1 MHRFGVRKVGKMRRD
16 LSSGESRARDPA
28 NTEPIVAQEM
38 HIHLPRYYD
47 YR

>member
-16 LSSGESRARDPA
+16 LSSGDSRARDLA

-38 HIHLPRYYD
+38 HIRLPRYYD